1 MRISGCS
8 AQGSAPRQFLAMLMP
23 RSPVQTPGKRGG
35 KRLPQGL
42 LRESYLA
49 EVGLKPIFILA
60 LGVELVGLGCDLDP
74 MHRDEPTRL
83 PGDAGAPRA
92 RRLALKIHA
101 FSGCLLF
108 FLLTQVALWRKSLP
122 SACAQIWDPSTIWD
136 IPWFEKKNLQI
147 LP

>member
-74 MHRDEPTRL
+74 MHWDEPTWL

-101 FSGCLLF
+101 FSALHWLF
-108 FLLTQVALWRKSLP
+108 AFFFVNTSCFVEEGSAFSLRADLG
-122 SACAQIWDPSTIWD
+122 SFNYLGYS
-136 IPWFEKKNLQI
+136 LV
-147 LP
+147 